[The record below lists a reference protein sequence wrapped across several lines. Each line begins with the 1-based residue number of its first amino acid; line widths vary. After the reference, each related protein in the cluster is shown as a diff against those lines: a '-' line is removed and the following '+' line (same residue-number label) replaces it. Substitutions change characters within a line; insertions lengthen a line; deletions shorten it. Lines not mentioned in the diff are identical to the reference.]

1 MLKSSKHKILPKSK
15 DGNYG
20 SIEETEIPSVDYS
33 EDLDEDLDKG
43 EDIALSRIPNLWIIE
58 ATLFSNVFLSGFDGT
73 VTASTYQTI
82 GNEFNQM
89 SISNWITTAYLITST
104 SFQPLYGSFSDAL
117 GRRNCLFF
125 ANGAFTIGCLACGFS
140 KNIYMLSFMRA
151 LTGIGGGGLIT
162 LSTIVNSDVIPS
174 SKRGIFQAFQNLL
187 LGFGAICGAS
197 FGGTIASSIGW
208 RWCFLI
214 QVPISV
220 ISSILMNYY
229 VPNQKEYNRQNSS
242 IFQNPGKIL
251 RDIDV
256 MGSILI
262 ITGLTLQLL
271 YLSLGC
277 STSKLSWTS
286 PSVLLLLVG
295 SVIILLLF
303 ILHERKTS
311 ARAIIPMELVNSSYS
326 VVVLSISILVGFA
339 SYAYL
344 FTLPLFFQIVLG
356 DSTAKAGLRLT
367 IPSLFTPVG
376 SLITGF
382 SMSKYNSLR
391 LLLYIGISLM
401 FLGNFLFLFIEKTS
415 PNWLIG
421 LFFDTCKSRDKSDQA
436 TATSTLYLFR
446 SIGSVWGVAISAGVI
461 QLSFAGLL
469 RSNLKGLLD
478 ENKIK
483 KLIVQ
488 LSANSSYIGSLHG
501 EVKNTVIKSFD
512 EATKRAHLMSTLL
525 SLLALILCILKD
537 NLAKPKTRR

>member
-1 MLKSSKHKILPKSK
+1 M
-15 DGNYG
+15 
-20 SIEETEIPSVDYS
+20 
-33 EDLDEDLDKG
+33 
-43 EDIALSRIPNLWIIE
+43 
-58 ATLFSNVFLSGFDGT
+58 
-73 VTASTYQTI
+73 
-82 GNEFNQM
+82 
-89 SISNWITTAYLITST
+89 
-104 SFQPLYGSFSDAL
+104 
-117 GRRNCLFF
+117 
-125 ANGAFTIGCLACGFS
+125 
-140 KNIYMLSFMRA
+140 
-151 LTGIGGGGLIT
+151 
-162 LSTIVNSDVIPS
+162 
-174 SKRGIFQAFQNLL
+174 
-187 LGFGAICGAS
+187 
-197 FGGTIASSIGW
+197 
-208 RWCFLI
+208 
-214 QVPISV
+214 

-295 SVIILLLF
+295 SVVILLLF

-311 ARAIIPMELVNSSYS
+311 ARAIIPMELVNSSYT
-326 VVVLSISILVGFA
+326 VVVLSISIFVGFA

-382 SMSKYNSLR
+382 SMSKYNCLR

-421 LFFDTCKSRDKSDQA
+421 LFLIPANLGQGITFPKTLFTFIFMFSKSDQA

>member
-1 MLKSSKHKILPKSK
+1 
-15 DGNYG
+15 
-20 SIEETEIPSVDYS
+20 
-33 EDLDEDLDKG
+33 
-43 EDIALSRIPNLWIIE
+43 
-58 ATLFSNVFLSGFDGT
+58 
-73 VTASTYQTI
+73 
-82 GNEFNQM
+82 M

-174 SKRGIFQAFQNLL
+174 SKRGIFQAFQEFT
-187 LGFGAICGAS
+187 LGF
-197 FGGTIASSIGW
+197 
-208 RWCFLI
+208 
-214 QVPISV
+214 VP
-220 ISSILMNYY
+220 Y
-229 VPNQKEYNRQNSS
+229 VE
-242 IFQNPGKIL
+242 
-251 RDIDV
+251 
-256 MGSILI
+256 
-262 ITGLTLQLL
+262 
-271 YLSLGC
+271 
-277 STSKLSWTS
+277 
-286 PSVLLLLVG
+286 
-295 SVIILLLF
+295 
-303 ILHERKTS
+303 H
-311 ARAIIPMELVNSSYS
+311 
-326 VVVLSISILVGFA
+326 
-339 SYAYL
+339 
-344 FTLPLFFQIVLG
+344 VLG

-382 SMSKYNSLR
+382 SMSKYNCLR

-421 LFFDTCKSRDKSDQA
+421 LFLIPANLGQGITFPTTLFTFIFMFSKSDQA

>member
-1 MLKSSKHKILPKSK
+1 MLKSSKHKVLPKSK

-197 FGGTIASSIGW
+197 FGGTIA
-208 RWCFLI
+208 
-214 QVPISV
+214 
-220 ISSILMNYY
+220 
-229 VPNQKEYNRQNSS
+229 
-242 IFQNPGKIL
+242 
-251 RDIDV
+251 DIDV

-295 SVIILLLF
+295 SVVILLLF

-382 SMSKYNSLR
+382 SMSKYNCLR

-421 LFFDTCKSRDKSDQA
+421 LFLIPANLGQGITFPTTLFTFIFMFSKSDQA

-461 QLSFAGLL
+461 QLSFAELL

>member
-1 MLKSSKHKILPKSK
+1 
-15 DGNYG
+15 
-20 SIEETEIPSVDYS
+20 
-33 EDLDEDLDKG
+33 
-43 EDIALSRIPNLWIIE
+43 
-58 ATLFSNVFLSGFDGT
+58 
-73 VTASTYQTI
+73 
-82 GNEFNQM
+82 
-89 SISNWITTAYLITST
+89 
-104 SFQPLYGSFSDAL
+104 
-117 GRRNCLFF
+117 
-125 ANGAFTIGCLACGFS
+125 
-140 KNIYMLSFMRA
+140 MLSFMRA

-339 SYAYL
+339 SYALYL
-344 FTLPLFFQIVLG
+344 EIPLQKQDYVLRFLP
-356 DSTAKAGLRLT
+356 
-367 IPSLFTPVG
+367 LFTPVG

-382 SMSKYNSLR
+382 SMSKYNCLR

-421 LFFDTCKSRDKSDQA
+421 LFLIPANLGQGITFPTTLFTFIFMFSKSDQA